1 LAIKP
6 FPLKRRSKMANGK
19 IDPQLKQKI
28 DDVQAYIDFLWEQGR
43 DQDVPVYIRLKESL
57 TKKID

>member
-1 LAIKP
+1 
-6 FPLKRRSKMANGK
+6 MANGK